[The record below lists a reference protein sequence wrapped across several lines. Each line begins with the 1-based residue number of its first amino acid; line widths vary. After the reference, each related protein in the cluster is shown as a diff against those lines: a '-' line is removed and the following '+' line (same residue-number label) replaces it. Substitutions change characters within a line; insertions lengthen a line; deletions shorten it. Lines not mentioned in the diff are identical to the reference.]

1 MRTFYYVHT
10 GHRIGLDRFRRA
22 LAILKSLAGAD
33 VTLLTSDYRIAQEA
47 QKSFGIEKSV
57 GIDVVRNIPH
67 IANRGD
73 QLIFDSNEANPLMLE
88 DMREYFSTFIRISDD
103 ENDEKAENELL
114 ISPYL
119 KGEGICNA
127 IAIDEKHFGVF
138 QKETELSYFFGDDDY
153 EKDLQ
158 KHFDFVSGLTPSLQ
172 LGYYYFLDY
181 EAMLKEKFKNCFE
194 FEEYDAMI
202 RYSKVV
208 LTASP
213 QAVLDALAA
222 GSKPIYFQREDY
234 TREFITLFKH
244 LNIPVIENYDKN
256 HLTEI
261 LQTINNRNYEKVTA
275 KCNKIANFLKD
286 NLNL

>member
-1 MRTFYYVHT
+1 VRTFYYVHT

-22 LAILKSLAGAD
+22 LAILKSLEGAD
-33 VTLLTSDYRIAQEA
+33 ITLLTSDYRIAQEA
-47 QKSFGIEKSV
+47 QQSFGIEKSV

-73 QLIFDSNEANPLMLE
+73 QLIFDSKEANPLMLE

-103 ENDEKAENELL
+103 ENDVKAENELL

-127 IAIDEKHFGVF
+127 IAIDEKYFGVF

-181 EAMLKEKFKNCFE
+181 ETMLKEKFKNYFE

-202 RYSKVV
+202 KHSKVV

-234 TREFITLFKH
+234 TQEFITLFKH
-244 LNIPVIENYDKN
+244 LNIPVIKNYDKN

-261 LQTINNRNYEKVTA
+261 LQTINNRNYEEITA

>member
-1 MRTFYYVHT
+1 VRTFYYVQT

-22 LAILKSLAGAD
+22 VAILNILNDAD
-33 VTLLTSDYRIAQEA
+33 ITLLTSDYRIAQEA
-47 QKSFGIEKSV
+47 REFGIEKSV

-67 IANRGD
+67 IANNGD
-73 QLIFDSNEANPLMLE
+73 QLIFDSDEANPLMLE
-88 DMREYFSTFIRISDD
+88 DMREYFLTFIRVSDN
-103 ENDEKAENELL
+103 ENDQRTANELL

-119 KGEGICNA
+119 DGEGICKA
-127 IAIDEKHFGVF
+127 IAVDEKYFGDFEKNV
-138 QKETELSYFFGDDDY
+138 ELSYFFGDDDY

-158 KHFDFVSGLTPSLQ
+158 KHFDFIDGLNPHLQ

-181 EAMLKEKFKNCFE
+181 EDMLKKKFNNYFE

-202 RYSKVV
+202 MGSKVL

-234 TREFITLFKH
+234 TREFITLFRE
-244 LNIPVIENYDKN
+244 LNVPVVEKYDKK

-261 LQTINNRNYEKVTA
+261 IATISDRKYGEIGED
-275 KCNKIANFLKD
+275 CNKIKNFLKES
-286 NLNL
+286 LAL